1 MSEEIEISG
10 EVYEQSVIE
19 VDDTISYIRFYH
31 YLAHLN
37 YLNPLQETKQG
48 ALVAPPKMMKS
59 IGYGFAR
66 NNQVFCVH
74 LTGIMF
80 EYFERFFPVQC
91 ILTDKDADEDG
102 IILMMKPLKY
112 AEYKFPPLILFL
124 PILSPLIFN
133 RLKNN
138 CDKVCFT
145 KLEQSAINPDYYEV
159 EKVLEGCVKIST
171 KAELTIKDEHEEIK
185 RMF

>member
-1 MSEEIEISG
+1 MSEDIEISG

-19 VDDTISYIRFYH
+19 VDDTISYLRFYH

-48 ALVAPPKMMKS
+48 ALIAPPKMMSS

-74 LTGIMF
+74 LMGIMF

-91 ILTDKDADEDG
+91 AITDETSDENG
-102 IILMMKPLKY
+102 LILMMKPLKF

-124 PILSPLIFN
+124 PIHSPIIFN

-138 CDKVCFT
+138 CDRVCFT
-145 KLEQSAINPDYYEV
+145 KLEQSIINPSYYEV
-159 EKVLEGCVKIST
+159 ETVLKGCVKIST
-171 KAELTIKDEHEEIK
+171 KAELNIKDETEEIK